1 MHFANFQSWGTSPVF
16 KDLIN
21 KSATNSEITDN
32 NSINILDPTK
42 SIPGDLFIF
51 NLLSFDFECT
61 NSGVI
66 KTSEFLTVHIK

>member
-1 MHFANFQSWGTSPVF
+1 VF

-21 KSATNSEITDN
+21 KSATKLEITDD

-51 NLLSFDFECT
+51 NLLSFEYT

-66 KTSEFLTVHIK
+66 KTSESFSVAEDSENRL